1 MKLYAIGSPRCMYRP
16 ASRCVFL
23 SLWTGEIHCSA
34 DRAGSG
40 HDRAVMANVG
50 LDLED
55 TATGTH
61 REASSNSEGYFTID
75 LLPPS
80 TYQFTAKAPGTSTA
94 VISQITLQVNQTA
107 NINVIMKPGDLS
119 QQVTVSGTSVALET
133 ETSSLGGVVPETTV
147 VSGLQLL
154 PIGYELSSARRSV
167 ERAAETPAETVR
179 KEQRPIGWNVLAPW
193 SRLPRP

>member
-1 MKLYAIGSPRCMYRP
+1 MKLYALGTHVVCIALLPVVS
-16 ASRCVFL
+16 FL
-23 SLWTGEIHCSA
+23 AFGQARSTARLTGQVV
-34 DRAGSG
+34 DTTG
-40 HDRAVMANVG
+40 AVMANVG

-80 TYQFTAKAPGTSTA
+80 TYQFTAKAPGFSTA
-94 VISQITLQVNQTA
+94 VMSQITLQVNQTA

-154 PIGYELSSARRSV
+154 PIGIRIFLCSEVS
-167 ERAAETPAETVR
+167 
-179 KEQRPIGWNVLAPW
+179 
-193 SRLPRP
+193 